1 MKAEGGPP
9 SADPPDTSAS
19 RLFLPEQMP
28 LVAQAVA
35 MAEELVG
42 NHYKMTTSGWQR
54 PRYDVRT
61 YGDLEP
67 SERVSGPFA
76 QIIRYHGRP
85 RRTEL
90 GSAGYDFYKICL
102 QDPAILEALD
112 RRPGLRLLPFLLYI
126 LVHELI
132 HVVRFSRFQMGF
144 EASEEERLAEERRVH
159 RETHAIL
166 RDVRLEGMREVLEF
180 YADWHASWD
189 LVEGPS

>member
-1 MKAEGGPP
+1 MKAEGEPRSAAP
-9 SADPPDTSAS
+9 SASPAF
-19 RLFLPEQMP
+19 RLFPPEQMP

-61 YGDLEP
+61 FGDLEP
-67 SERVSGPFA
+67 SERIDGPFA

-85 RRTEL
+85 RSTEL

-102 QDPAILEALD
+102 QDPAILETLD
-112 RRPGLRLLPFLLYI
+112 RHPGLRLLPFLLYI

-159 RETHAIL
+159 RETHAVL
-166 RDVRLEGMREVLEF
+166 HDVPLEGMREVLEF
-180 YADWHASWD
+180 YADWRRAWD
-189 LVEGPS
+189 RVEETS